1 MHFLYLNTIEDFE
14 YNVSVFFVGVGG
26 GGGVMKVNVVMDPTD
41 FQCMDKTILQIMF
54 FRKKKFRYHMRVIKR

>member
-14 YNVSVFFVGVGG
+14 YNVSVFFVGV

-54 FRKKKFRYHMRVIKR
+54 FRKKKIQVPHEGD